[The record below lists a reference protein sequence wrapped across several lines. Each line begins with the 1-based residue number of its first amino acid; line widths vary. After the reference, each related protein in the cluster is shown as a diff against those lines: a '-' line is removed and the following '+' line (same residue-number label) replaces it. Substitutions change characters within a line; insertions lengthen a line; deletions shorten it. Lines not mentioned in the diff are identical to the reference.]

1 MLLQAQQR
9 STRID
14 HNTLTMFP
22 TAQQSL
28 QTISGGG
35 GVGVGLGGILTS
47 NSSTNYP
54 HAMDCEPSPQIN
66 SSGTNSWINTP
77 TYGGGNGGGGLSGVS
92 QHPHNNKSRY
102 PIVGHTKNLLSNFAP
117 TSLPIDLGQVGVSS
131 TIEQNLSGVGGY
143 QHHLSGSGM
152 VGSYAPFSMNEGGP
166 MQMTQI
172 SQMSKSSSRSNG
184 SNERD
189 ESPMVGVIQQS
200 PVVIH

>member
-1 MLLQAQQR
+1 MLLQPQQR

-28 QTISGGG
+28 QTISGG
-35 GVGVGLGGILTS
+35 LGGILTS
-47 NSSTNYP
+47 NISTNYP
-54 HAMDCEPSPQIN
+54 HAMDCDPSPQIN
-66 SSGTNSWINTP
+66 SSGTNSWITTP
-77 TYGGGNGGGGLSGVS
+77 TYGGGGVS
-92 QHPHNNKSRY
+92 QHIHNNKNRY
-102 PIVGHTKNLLSNFAP
+102 PIVVGQHKNNLLNNFAP

-131 TIEQNLSGVGGY
+131 TIEQQNIGGVGGY
-143 QHHLSGSGM
+143 QHQLSGSGM
-152 VGSYAPFSMNEGGP
+152 VGSYAPFSMNEGGT
-166 MQMTQI
+166 MQMTHN

>member
-1 MLLQAQQR
+1 MLLQPQQR

-14 HNTLTMFP
+14 HNALTMFP

-28 QTISGGG
+28 QTISGG
-35 GVGVGLGGILTS
+35 LGGIITS

-54 HAMDCEPSPQIN
+54 HAMDCDPSPQIN

-77 TYGGGNGGGGLSGVS
+77 TY
-92 QHPHNNKSRY
+92 NNKSRY
-102 PIVGHTKNLLSNFAP
+102 PVVVGQKNNLLNNFAP

-131 TIEQNLSGVGGY
+131 TVIEQNIGVGGY
-143 QHHLSGSGM
+143 QHHLSGGGM